1 MISERIV
8 SNSARM
14 GFLPRMFTPKYFTQ
28 GESLVYT
35 LAKYYCEEYDG
46 GYWEYKTLSNGG
58 FLMTL
63 DDREKRV
70 KVINPDNYYEGMM
83 SPDALSIGICII
95 ALNRLMWAAAEQG
108 AMRLGKELQDH
119 WDWLKDYAYEHPE
132 RVEIARFID

>member
-1 MISERIV
+1 
-8 SNSARM
+8 
-14 GFLPRMFTPKYFTQ
+14 
-28 GESLVYT
+28 
-35 LAKYYCEEYDG
+35 
-46 GYWEYKTLSNGG
+46 
-58 FLMTL
+58 MTL